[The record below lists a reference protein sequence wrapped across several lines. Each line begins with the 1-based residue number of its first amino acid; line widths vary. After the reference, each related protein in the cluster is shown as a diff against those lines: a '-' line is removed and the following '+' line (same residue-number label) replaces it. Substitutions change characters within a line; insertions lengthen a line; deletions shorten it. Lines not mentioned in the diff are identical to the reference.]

1 MENEEG
7 IDRIHV
13 LKCHCDSI
21 FRKKHGRVHYVTPR
35 LNLEEIDID
44 DR

>member
-1 MENEEG
+1 MGNEEG

-13 LKCHCDSI
+13 LVHCDI
-21 FRKKHGRVHYVTPR
+21 RKKHGTVHYVTPI